1 MLMAF
6 KKRPSCAGGAQDISR
21 WRNHQVLA
29 PKPLAALKGRQTRG
43 FGLAPFQGADSHC
56 VRRRWFLHRLISDV
70 PPGRKTEK
78 LFLEINRTLLGILGL
93 ALFAMPVSAQTAE
106 EIVAKYIKTIGG
118 AEKIEAIKTLRRTG
132 KFTGGGG
139 FEAVVIQENK
149 RPQMARREFTIQGMT
164 GVTAYDGKTGW
175 KIEPWGGKKDAEAL
189 GEEEMK
195 GIQEDADFDGPLV
208 NYQQKGNKVEFVGAE
223 PVEGTDAFKLKV
235 TLKNGDVRY
244 YFMDTDYYVPI
255 KTESKRM
262 VRGAEREF
270 ETSLGDYKEVAGV
283 YLPHSIESGVKGSP
297 NKSQITFEKIEANI
311 ALDDSRFKQPAAP
324 AKPARSEGEKS
335 K

>member
-1 MLMAF
+1 M
-6 KKRPSCAGGAQDISR
+6 
-21 WRNHQVLA
+21 
-29 PKPLAALKGRQTRG
+29 
-43 FGLAPFQGADSHC
+43 
-56 VRRRWFLHRLISDV
+56 
-70 PPGRKTEK
+70 RK
-78 LFLEINRTLLGILGL
+78 ILLGIMGL
-93 ALFAMPVSAQTAE
+93 ALFAIPVSAQTAE

-118 AEKIEAIKTLRRTG
+118 AEKIESIKTLRRTG

-149 RPQMARREFTIQGMT
+149 RPQMARQEFTIQGMT

-208 NYQQKGNKVEFVGAE
+208 NYQQKGNKVEFVGDE
-223 PVEGTDAFKLKV
+223 PVEGTDALKLKV

-283 YLPHSIESGVKGSP
+283 YLPHSIESGVKGSA

-311 ALDDSRFKQPAAP
+311 AL
-324 AKPARSEGEKS
+324 
-335 K
+335 